1 MLAVKSSPSNILKH
15 INATSVEIA
24 CINSDVETV
33 LSGPLLDIQAVSE
46 NLLASNI
53 KCQKLKV
60 PYAFHSSQ
68 VDPILGPFLEAASAV
83 TFNTPKIPVLSSL
96 LTAVI
101 RDEGAFNAAYLVK
114 HCREKVNFKG
124 ALLAGTQNGII
135 SGTTLWIEIGAHPVC
150 AGMIKASIS
159 TSVPIFPSL
168 RRGEDPWKT
177 IVASISALY
186 LAGVNPAWS
195 VYHEDYESSLECL
208 SLPTYAF
215 DEKVHWLQ
223 YVNDWTL
230 TKGDSMAP
238 VAPAAASSKLST
250 TSIHKIVR
258 EEIHRDKATVT
269 AESDLADPLLHKTVS
284 GHSVNGIGLGPSSL
298 WADMAL
304 TLANYTYK
312 QLRPSDKQLDMNVR
326 NMENPASLL
335 VRNIYEPEHQ
345 IVTIKAEVDLSH
357 KEATVVISSKPNGK
371 SDTIHAK
378 CVVGFEDASQW
389 TSEWNKK
396 AFLVRTRVDLLQD
409 KLTLGKAHR
418 LPRGV
423 VYRLFASLV
432 EYSDTYQGMK
442 EVVLDGTNY
451 EASAQLELQAT
462 SKDGSF
468 YLAPYVIDSI
478 GHLAGF
484 IMNGS
489 GGLDSKNQVF
499 ISHGWETMRLP
510 TTLQAGKR
518 YHSWVKM
525 QPVGTDGTFAGDV
538 YLFDESTATIGLI
551 EGLKFKAIPRHV
563 LNTFIPPAKSAA
575 PKAFA
580 SQQQNQTSR
589 PISILPEENRKKD
602 IVRSSQIAPS
612 SNQAVDRALAI
623 IANEVGVDI
632 AELADTI
639 QLADL
644 GIDSLMTLTIAG
656 RLREDLDMEIDSNI
670 MIEAAT
676 IESLKKYLLL
686 HSSMQDSGI
695 SSEDTSDE
703 SDPGLSTGGTTPDI
717 SISPHRGSSIGHKV
731 QVSDMNE
738 LISLIR
744 TTIAE
749 QMEINVA
756 EITETLDLSAIGMDS
771 LMSLTVLGI
780 VREITGREYEP
791 SLFTNMSTLASLRA
805 ILNPAAEL
813 NPYPQSKETSKSAA
827 KESKRTPTQKS
838 STSVLLQG
846 NTKIATRKLFLLPD
860 GSGSPTSYASI
871 PPISPNELCVY
882 GLTCPFL
889 KEPST
894 FTCGVRG
901 VTKMYI
907 DEILRRQPQGPY
919 LIGGWSA
926 GGVFA
931 FEATRQLAA
940 MQRENPSKNF
950 KVEKLLLLDSPCP
963 YNLEP
968 LPTRL
973 HVFFNE
979 TGLLGD
985 GNPANTPKWLL
996 PHFQASIDALNA
1008 YKPILMKDDPY
1019 DAPPTFLVWC
1029 TDGVC
1034 KYPDDPRPP
1043 PQDDDP
1049 ASMKW
1054 LLNNRTDFGPN
1065 GWDLLL
1071 GKENCT
1077 CVTLSGNHFTMM
1089 KEPIVSSITSFTIRV
1104 LS

>member
-1 MLAVKSSPSNILKH
+1 MLAVKSSPSKVLKCT
-15 INATSVEIA
+15 NGKNVEIA

-33 LSGPLLDIQAVSE
+33 LSGSLLDIQAVSE
-46 NLLASNI
+46 NLRASNI
-53 KCQKLKV
+53 NCQKLNV

-68 VDPILGPFLEAASAV
+68 VDPILGSFQEAASAV
-83 TFNTPKIPVLSSL
+83 TFNTPRVPVLSSL
-96 LTAVI
+96 LGVVV
-101 RDEGAFNAAYLVK
+101 RDEGTFNAAYLVK

-124 ALLAGTQNGII
+124 ALLAGAQDGIV
-135 SGTTLWIEIGAHPVC
+135 SGKTLWIEIGAHPIC
-150 AGMIKASIS
+150 AGMIKASIG
-159 TSVPIFPSL
+159 TSVPTFPSL

-177 IVASISALY
+177 IVASISSLY
-186 LAGVNPAWS
+186 LAGANPAWS

-223 YVNDWTL
+223 YINDWTL
-230 TKGDSMAP
+230 TKGDLIPS

-250 TSIHKIVR
+250 TSIHRIVH
-258 EEIHRDKATVT
+258 EEIQGNKAVVI
-269 AESDLADPLLHKTVS
+269 AESDLADSLLHKTVS

-304 TLANYTYK
+304 TLINYTYK

-335 VRNIYEPEHQ
+335 VRNIHQPEHQ
-345 IVTIKAEVDLSH
+345 IVTIKSEVDLSR
-357 KEATVVISSKPNGK
+357 KEATVVISSKPNDK
-371 SDTIHAK
+371 NEIIHAK
-378 CVVGFEDASQW
+378 CTVGFEDASQW
-389 TSEWNKK
+389 TSEWNRN
-396 AFLVRTRVDLLQD
+396 AFLVRSRMDLLQD
-409 KLTLGKAHR
+409 KLTEGKAHR

-432 EYSDTYQGMK
+432 EYSNTYQGMK

-468 YLAPYVIDSI
+468 YLAPYIIDSI

-499 ISHGWETMRLP
+499 ISHGWESLRLP

-518 YHSWVKM
+518 YRSWVKM

-538 YLFDESTATIGLI
+538 YLFDESAAIIGLI
-551 EGLKFKAIPRHV
+551 GGLKFKAIPRHV
-563 LNTFIPPAKSAA
+563 LNTFIPPAKSAV
-575 PKAFA
+575 PQAFV
-580 SQQQNQTSR
+580 SQKQSQPSR
-589 PISILPEENRKKD
+589 QISILPVENRKEQ
-602 IVRSSQIAPS
+602 IIRRSDVAPS
-612 SNQAVDRALAI
+612 SNHAVDQALAI
-623 IANEVGVDI
+623 IATEVGVDI

-656 RLREDLDMEIDSNI
+656 RLREELDLEIDNNI
-670 MIEAAT
+670 MMEAAT

-686 HSSMQDSGI
+686 NSSIHGSGMD
-695 SSEDTSDE
+695 SEDTSDE
-703 SDPGLSTGGTTPDI
+703 SDPGLSTGETTPDT
-717 SISPHRGSSIGHKV
+717 SIGQYRDSNIGNKA
-731 QVSDMNE
+731 QASDMNE
-738 LISLIR
+738 LISLVR
-744 TTIAE
+744 TTIAQ

-780 VREITGREYEP
+780 VREITGKEYEP
-791 SLFTNMSTLASLRA
+791 SLFTNMSTLASLRN

-813 NPYPQSKETSKSAA
+813 NTYPKSEEAPKPAA
-827 KESKRTPTQKS
+827 QELKRTPIQKS
-838 STSVLLQG
+838 SSSVLLQG
-846 NTKIATRKLFLLPD
+846 NTKTATRKLFLLPD
-860 GSGSPTSYASI
+860 GSGSPTSYAAI
-871 PPISPNELCVY
+871 PPISANELCVY

-901 VTKMYI
+901 VTKLYI

-931 FEATRQLAA
+931 FEATRQFAL
-940 MQRENPSKNF
+940 MQKENPSKNY

-963 YNLEP
+963 YALEP

-1008 YKPILMKDDPY
+1008 YEPILMKDDPY

-1029 TDGVC
+1029 KDGVC

-1071 GKENCT
+1071 GNENCT

-1089 KEPIVSSITSFTIRV
+1089 KEPIVSVISPFLIIV
-1104 LS
+1104 LG